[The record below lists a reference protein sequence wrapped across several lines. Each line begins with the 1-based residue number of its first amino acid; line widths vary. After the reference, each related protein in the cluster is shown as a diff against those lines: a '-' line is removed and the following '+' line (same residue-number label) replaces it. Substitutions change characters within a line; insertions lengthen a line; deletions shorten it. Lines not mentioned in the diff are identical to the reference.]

1 MRVNIDTNACLRFLL
16 DDIPEQAAQT
26 EQKIDAGVAYLT
38 PEVLAECAFVL
49 EKVYELPR
57 SEIANGLNAL
67 VDVMICDSKDVYRRA
82 IKVFEEEGKL
92 DMVDSMLIARKV
104 VCGDDLLTFDKDMLK
119 ALKRM
124 V

>member
-26 EQKIDAGVAYLT
+26 EQKIDAGDAYLT
-38 PEVLAECAFVL
+38 SEVLAECAFVL
-49 EKVYELPR
+49 EKVYEVPR
-57 SEIANGLNAL
+57 SEIENGLNTL
-67 VDVMICDSKDVYRRA
+67 IDVMICDSKDVYRRA
-82 IKVFEEEGKL
+82 INIFEEDEKL
-92 DMVDSMLIARKV
+92 DIVDSILIARKV

-124 V
+124 L

>member
-26 EQKIDAGVAYLT
+26 EQKIVAGVAYLT

-49 EKVYELPR
+49 EKVYELSR

-67 VDVMICDSKDVYRRA
+67 VEVMTCDSEDVYRRA
-82 IKVFEEEGKL
+82 IKVFEEEEKL

-104 VCGDDLLTFDKDMLK
+104 VSGDDLPTFDKDMLK
-119 ALKRM
+119 ALRR
-124 V
+124 VL

>member
-26 EQKIDAGVAYLT
+26 EQKIDAGDAYLT
-38 PEVLAECAFVL
+38 PEVLSECSFVL

-57 SEIANGLNAL
+57 SEIANGINTLI
-67 VDVMICDSKDVYRRA
+67 DVMICDSKDVYRRA
-82 IKVFEEEGKL
+82 INIFEEDEKL
-92 DMVDSMLIARKV
+92 DIVDSILIARKV

>member
-26 EQKIDAGVAYLT
+26 EQKIDAGDAYLT

-57 SEIANGLNAL
+57 SEIANGLSTL
-67 VDVMICDSKDVYRRA
+67 IDVMICDSKDVYRRA
-82 IKVFEEEGKL
+82 INIFEEDEKL
-92 DMVDSMLIARKV
+92 DIVDSILIARKV

-124 V
+124 L

>member
-16 DDIPEQAAQT
+16 DDIPEQAAQI

-124 V
+124 L

>member
-26 EQKIDAGVAYLT
+26 EQKIDAGVACLT

-49 EKVYELPR
+49 EKGYELPR

-67 VDVMICDSKDVYRRA
+67 VDAMICDLKDMYRRA
-82 IKVFEEEGKL
+82 IDIFETDEKL

-104 VCGDDLLTFDKDMLK
+104 VSGDDLLTFDKDMLK
-119 ALKRM
+119 AMKRTL
-124 V
+124 

>member
-26 EQKIDAGVAYLT
+26 EQKIDSGVAYLT
-38 PEVLAECAFVL
+38 QEVFAECAFVL

-57 SEIANGLNAL
+57 VEIANGLNAL
-67 VDVMICDSKDVYRRA
+67 VDVMICDSEDVYRRA
-82 IKVFEEEGKL
+82 IKVFEEEEKL

-104 VCGDDLLTFDKDMLK
+104 VSGDDLLTFDKDMLK

-124 V
+124 L

>member
-1 MRVNIDTNACLRFLL
+1 MRVSIDTNACLRFLL

-49 EKVYELPR
+49 ERVYELPR

-67 VDVMICDSKDVYRRA
+67 VDAMICDLEDVYSRA
-82 IKVFEEEGKL
+82 INIFEEDEKL

-104 VCGDDLLTFDKDMLK
+104 VSGDDLLTFDKDMLK